1 MNVLN
6 YRRQLLNGTGL
17 ESPKVLESPEV
28 IHSPSEITSLKVNPE
43 GFTKP
48 EIVKRENKG
57 LTKLSNTLEKIHI
70 NSFEKNKKKKY
81 ITF

>member
-28 IHSPSEITSLKVNPE
+28 IHSPSEITS
-43 GFTKP
+43 FKP
-48 EIVKRENKG
+48 EVVKENKG

>member
-17 ESPKVLESPEV
+17 EIPKALNDSNMNSEV
-28 IHSPSEITSLKVNPE
+28 IPSEITSLKPE
-43 GFTKP
+43 V
-48 EIVKRENKG
+48 VKENKG

-70 NSFEKNKKKKY
+70 NLFEKNKKKKY

>member
-17 ESPKVLESPEV
+17 EIPKVLESPEV
-28 IHSPSEITSLKVNPE
+28 IHSPSEITSLK
-43 GFTKP
+43 P
-48 EIVKRENKG
+48 EIVKKENKV
-57 LTKLSNTLEKIHI
+57 LTNLRNTLEKIHI

>member
-17 ESPKVLESPEV
+17 ESPKVLSLESPKVLSLESPKALNDSNMNSEV
-28 IHSPSEITSLKVNPE
+28 
-43 GFTKP
+43 
-48 EIVKRENKG
+48 VKRENKG